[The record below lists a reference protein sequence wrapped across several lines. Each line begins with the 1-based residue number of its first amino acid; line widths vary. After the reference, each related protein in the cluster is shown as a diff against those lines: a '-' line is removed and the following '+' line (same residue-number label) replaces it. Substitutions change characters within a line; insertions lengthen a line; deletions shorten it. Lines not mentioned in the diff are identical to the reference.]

1 MAFNVSKWMIRVS
14 IVSVI
19 VSVSLVWIQ
28 DNLLIISHLYK
39 FCVRCQYIWQF
50 KIDENN
56 YFHQFSEITFGIEQK
71 NLLTWVK
78 TCTIG
83 KRFSWCRRG
92 FFRRLFV
99 SLHVEKRAKSGYYYI
114 NSYIELFWLYVLKIS
129 FRLAAFVVMMN
140 AALFWRLFVH
150 FATRGKRF

>member
-19 VSVSLVWIQ
+19 VSVSLVWMQ

-56 YFHQFSEITFGIEQK
+56 YFYQFSEITFGIE
-71 NLLTWVK
+71 
-78 TCTIG
+78 
-83 KRFSWCRRG
+83 
-92 FFRRLFV
+92 
-99 SLHVEKRAKSGYYYI
+99 
-114 NSYIELFWLYVLKIS
+114 
-129 FRLAAFVVMMN
+129 
-140 AALFWRLFVH
+140 
-150 FATRGKRF
+150 